1 MFAEPGLERI
11 GELASRPRPFGAGP
25 QREGLGESA
34 SARGPRR
41 GGELLVFRLR
51 PRRKASGESENLL
64 RPRGLIF
71 ARFKQYFWFSL
82 GVPLLVVFDSSPRAS
97 GGVRALS

>member
-1 MFAEPGLERI
+1 MSEEFGQDGGYEFVLPS
-11 GELASRPRPFGAGP
+11 LASSELENWHPVRGLSG
-25 QREGLGESA
+25 QGLGESA

-64 RPRGLIF
+64 RPRGFIF
-71 ARFKQYFWFSL
+71 TRPKQYFLFL
-82 GVPLLVVFDSSPRAS
+82 LRVPLLAVSDK
-97 GGVRALS
+97 